1 MYYNLFINSSQS
13 SPQHE
18 MLDDTLTARE
28 MEMDFTLEP
37 TEQDISRLV
46 VINLLVA

>member
-1 MYYNLFINSSQS
+1 MYYNLFIDSSQL

-18 MLDDTLTARE
+18 MLDDTLTASE

-37 TEQDISRLV
+37 TE
-46 VINLLVA
+46 